1 VVGRW
6 ERKVDDLPGVV
17 AGFVIETEGG
27 AGMRAFDASRF
38 TDEALLS
45 FDTMMT
51 EVYLRVRDISPLS
64 VSLHADALQ
73 ELEKRGKV
81 RLVSG
86 SFDDIGNALIER
98 V

>member
-1 VVGRW
+1 
-6 ERKVDDLPGVV
+6 
-17 AGFVIETEGG
+17 
-27 AGMRAFDASRF
+27 MRAFDASRF
-38 TDEALLS
+38 TDEALIS

-51 EVYLRVRDISPLS
+51 AAYLSIRDIAPLA

-86 SFDDIGNALIER
+86 SFDDIGNALIQR